1 MADPIFLDLDALRAE
16 IERINAQIEDANPEL
31 DPDDKNDELALDAI
45 KRRAYG
51 EFVALAKASSGLSF
65 RPEDLADVLS
75 ISTDDV
81 QSTYYDIDLTDLYG
95 TERIL
100 APAGGTLTLSD
111 DITAA
116 LEAAA
121 PSRTFGIPTAVTAED
136 VRVASDFPLQS
147 QAGLQSLYNQFVP
160 PERQVT
166 GVTQD
171 TPAFTTQSTLPS
183 TLFDAINFPAP
194 PITRGVPVVTRGLD
208 AAGQPTTAITM
219 GQATATPSGPN
230 IGQLDITTQ
239 FPSTGM
245 GINPDGTGTTTV
257 GTPGTTGTIVA
268 SGADTIDV
276 FGDGADASPI
286 SQNVI
291 GTQGNQVTTNLVG
304 TTSTPSPQQQTEAQI
319 RAAEIQRLFKESP
332 TKDIAAQRIG
342 DYAMSKGGITA
353 EEIAAAV
360 NPLLTGA
367 MASPTTFG
375 ITPDLDAPEIL
386 EAVEDFRYGT
396 GPAGGEFITAG
407 AVTAPTPTFPTLSQ
421 QQQRIRDLNEQAA
434 AVGEGPYTEQEAAF
448 RILDFAR
455 NNNLS
460 LADAAASFGMDEAAA
475 KQTADRLGINLG
487 NFGFA
492 KGGEVNDARTNAVNT
507 RLMAQ
512 SGLASMRDKMMMPCL
527 NDTISRIMDRKE

>member
-1 MADPIFLDLDALRAE
+1 MAFTLAE
-16 IERINAQIEDANPEL
+16 IKAEIDFINSQIDAEI
-31 DPDDKNDELALDAI
+31 PDDNDENTQTKETAYKQLVRAFPSISAANLA
-45 KRRAYG
+45 
-51 EFVALAKASSGLSF
+51 E
-65 RPEDLADVLS
+65 VLS
-75 ISTDDV
+75 ITPAQALAQYYNQDLSELPPVLSIAGDDGFV
-81 QSTYYDIDLTDLYG
+81 DLTDTFTASTGGQSVFGGGISSVRAPMLR
-95 TERIL
+95 TLEDIQVDTASPL
-100 APAGGTLTLSD
+100 ASAEDLQTSL
-111 DITAA
+111 AA
-116 LEAAA
+116 L
-121 PSRTFGIPTAVTAED
+121 
-136 VRVASDFPLQS
+136 
-147 QAGLQSLYNQFVP
+147 VP
-160 PERQVT
+160 DATRRIT
-166 GVTQD
+166 GFTQD
-171 TPAFTTQSTLPS
+171 TPAFTTQSTLPP

-219 GQATATPSGPN
+219 GQATATPSGPD

-291 GTQGNQVTTNLVG
+291 GTQGNQVATNLLG
-304 TTSTPSPQQQTEAQI
+304 TTSPTATSTRSRLPTSPPQQTEAQI
-319 RAAEIQRLFKESP
+319 RAAEIQRLFKTSP

-360 NPLLTGA
+360 NPVLTGDIA
-367 MASPTTFG
+367 APTTFG

-421 QQQRIRDLNEQAA
+421 QQQRIRDLNQQAA

-475 KQTADRLGINLG
+475 RQAADRLGINLG

-492 KGGEVNDARTNAVNT
+492 KGGEVNDARTNAVSS
-507 RLMAQ
+507 RLMAH
-512 SGLASMRDKMMMPCL
+512 SGLGSMKDKMMSPGL
-527 NDTISRIMDRKE
+527 SDTINRIMDRKD

>member
-1 MADPIFLDLDALRAE
+1 M
-16 IERINAQIEDANPEL
+16 Q
-31 DPDDKNDELALDAI
+31 
-45 KRRAYG
+45 
-51 EFVALAKASSGLSF
+51 SF
-65 RPEDLADVLS
+65 
-75 ISTDDV
+75 I
-81 QSTYYDIDLTDLYG
+81 
-95 TERIL
+95 
-100 APAGGTLTLSD
+100 
-111 DITAA
+111 
-116 LEAAA
+116 
-121 PSRTFGIPTAVTAED
+121 
-136 VRVASDFPLQS
+136 
-147 QAGLQSLYNQFVP
+147 NQFVP
-160 PERQVT
+160 SERRVT

-219 GQATATPSGPN
+219 GQATATPSGPD

-286 SQNVI
+286 SPNVI
-291 GTQGNQVTTNLVG
+291 GTQGNQVATNLVG
-304 TTSTPSPQQQTEAQI
+304 TTPTLTPQQTEAQI

-342 DYAMSKGGITA
+342 DYAMSQGGITA

-360 NPLLTGA
+360 NPILTGNIA
-367 MASPTTFG
+367 APTTFG

-421 QQQRIRDLNEQAA
+421 QQQRIRDLNQQAA

-492 KGGEVNDARTNAVNT
+492 KGGEVNDARTNAVNA

-512 SGLASMRDKMMMPCL
+512 SGLASMRDKMMMPGL